1 MSDPVTAE
9 RLAQMVFGFA
19 PPLII
24 EAGVRTGIFDTLERK
39 PLGLAAL
46 ADGIGASRRG
56 TEALANALV
65 GLGVLG
71 RNADEHYALTPESAA
86 FLVRS
91 KPESFLGGLFAHA
104 SSQLIPSWLHIVEA
118 VTTGRPPLAVNRE
131 AEGAKFFADFVESLL
146 PMGWRSAQALAD
158 HIADHIAEDGS
169 QPAKLLDIAAGSGVW
184 TIPAAQRFPGARVV
198 AVDWPEVLEVT
209 RRVVERYGVADRYE
223 LRAGDIGAV
232 DFGSGYSLAVLGQ
245 ILHSEGEERSRA
257 LLRKVFDALAPGGTI
272 AIAEFLVDPDR
283 RGPPL
288 GLIFAVNML
297 VNTESG
303 STWSAAEIGGWLS
316 EAGFTE
322 VRTMA
327 APAPS
332 PLILATR
339 PA

>member
-24 EAGVRTGIFDTLERK
+24 EAGVRTGMFDTLERE

-46 ADGIGASRRG
+46 ADAIGASRRG

-71 RNADEHYALTPESAA
+71 RNADGQYTLTPESAA

-131 AEGAKFFADFVESLL
+131 DEGAKFFADFVESPL
-146 PMGWRSAQALAD
+146 PMGWRAALALAD
-158 HIADHIAEDGS
+158 HIAGDS
-169 QPAKLLDIAAGSGVW
+169 VPPAKLLDIAAGSGVW
-184 TIPAAQRFPGARVV
+184 TIPAAQRFPAARVV
-198 AVDWPEVLEVT
+198 AVDWPEVLQVT
-209 RRVVERYGVADRYE
+209 RRVVDRYGVGDRYE
-223 LRAGDIGAV
+223 LRAGDIGTV
-232 DFGSGYSLAVLGQ
+232 DFGTGYSFAVLGQ

-257 LLRKVFDALAPGGTI
+257 LLRKVFGALAPGGTI

-288 GLIFAVNML
+288 SLIFAVNML

-303 STWSAAEIGGWLS
+303 STWSAAEIGGWLG
-316 EAGFTE
+316 EAGFTN
-322 VRTMA
+322 VRTME

-339 PA
+339 PT